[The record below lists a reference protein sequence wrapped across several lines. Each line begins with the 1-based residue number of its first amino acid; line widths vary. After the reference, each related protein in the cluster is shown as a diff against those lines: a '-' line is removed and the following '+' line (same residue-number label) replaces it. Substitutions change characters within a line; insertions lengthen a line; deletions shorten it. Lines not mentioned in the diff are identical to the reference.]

1 MTEWKPYPA
10 SPAYLVS
17 NSGLVYSK
25 KRRISLKPVLGT
37 RGYYKITMY
46 YPEGI
51 KKTVL
56 IHKIVAE
63 TFLGPRPT
71 PGHEVNH
78 KSGIKADNSSDNL
91 EWTTSSENKKHAF
104 KMGLRVRPY
113 GTSNA
118 NSILNDDGVRA
129 IRAMLKGGMSVRDV
143 SQKSGVSD
151 GAIKDIRSGR
161 TWSWLP

>member
-17 NSGLVYSK
+17 NTGLVYSK
-25 KRRISLKPVLGT
+25 KRGIFLKPVLGT
-37 RGYYKITMY
+37 TGYYKITMY

-63 TFLGPRPT
+63 TFHGPRLT
-71 PGHEVNH
+71 PKHEVNH
-78 KSGIKADNSSDNL
+78 KSGIKADNNSDNL

-113 GTSNA
+113 GTLNPS
-118 NSILNDDGVRA
+118 SILGDDDVRA
-129 IRAMLKGGMSVRDV
+129 IRTMLNSGMSVRYV
-143 SQKSGVSD
+143 SQISGMSD
-151 GAIKDIRSGR
+151 GAIKDIRNGR
-161 TWSWLP
+161 TWSWLQ